1 LWIHNWVIL
10 QFVHPHFSV
19 EIKQKQDELNPDGNP
34 VFHFKHDDW
43 NEFVSSMDEEML
55 SNYHERHQTY
65 PNFGLVWIGHCI
77 V

>member
-1 LWIHNWVIL
+1 VIL

-19 EIKQKQDELNPDGNP
+19 GIKQKLDELNPDGTP
-34 VFHFKHDDW
+34 VFNFKHDNW

-55 SNYHERHQTY
+55 GNYYEHHQTN
-65 PNFGLVWIGHCI
+65 PNFGLVWIGHRI